1 VPRTW
6 RARSRADERAS
17 PEIVTDDV
25 ATDDDDVVTDD
36 VATDDGD
43 VVTDD
48 EVMTDDLVPL
58 RLLSWNV
65 QHLFGDPLAVRRV
78 LRAAAPDLV
87 CLQEAPRVPWSAS
100 WLRSL
105 ASSTGLIYVAGGWAS
120 AATAI
125 LRSARVQV
133 RDPEAF
139 AFPSVPLR
147 GRRLPRRGATLVS
160 VAPPDR
166 SGPLLRVASVHL
178 GVSAPERLDH
188 VEQLVER
195 LTAARL
201 PVVVAGD
208 LNEQPNGPA
217 WQAFSAIVTD
227 PAPEAPMTFSTRRP
241 RRRIDAVLTGPQ
253 VETVEY
259 GQWSPDR
266 RDAELASDHL
276 PVLSLIRY
284 RA

>member
-1 VPRTW
+1 
-6 RARSRADERAS
+6 
-17 PEIVTDDV
+17 
-25 ATDDDDVVTDD
+25 
-36 VATDDGD
+36 
-43 VVTDD
+43 
-48 EVMTDDLVPL
+48 
-58 RLLSWNV
+58 
-65 QHLFGDPLAVRRV
+65 
-78 LRAAAPDLV
+78 
-87 CLQEAPRVPWSAS
+87 
-100 WLRSL
+100 
-105 ASSTGLIYVAGGWAS
+105 LIYVAGGWAS

-125 LRSARVQV
+125 LRSPRVQV
-133 RDPEAF
+133 HDPQAF
-139 AFPSVPLR
+139 AFPPTSRAVPLTGR
-147 GRRLPRRGATLVS
+147 TVPLASRAVPLTGRAVPLTGRAVPLTGRTVPLLGRGLPFAGRRLPRRGATLVS

-188 VEQLVER
+188 AEQLVQR
-195 LTAARL
+195 LIAARL

-208 LNEQPNGPA
+208 LNEQPNGPV
-217 WQAFSAIVTD
+217 WQAFSAIATD

-259 GQWSPDR
+259 GRWSPDR